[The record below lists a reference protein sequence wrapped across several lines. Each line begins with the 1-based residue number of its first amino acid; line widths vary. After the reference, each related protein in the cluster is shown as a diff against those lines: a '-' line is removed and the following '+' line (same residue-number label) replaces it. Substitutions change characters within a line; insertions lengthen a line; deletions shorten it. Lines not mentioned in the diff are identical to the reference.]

1 MTGILNFIKEVCED
15 LCISLPDSIITE
27 DKKFNKGTQLATLV
41 YENGKSL
48 LYLRTKYEY
57 GDVDMAFAIAHELRH
72 KYQIDTHIFDF
83 ENYKT
88 SKELSRREYNLQ
100 NEEVDAN
107 AYAYIVLMDFFKLK
121 VDFKLIL
128 KDDVVANAIM
138 KRVDAIIENE
148 YEEE

>member
-1 MTGILNFIKEVCED
+1 MNGILNFIKEVCED

-128 KDDVVANAIM
+128 KDDAVANAIM

>member
-1 MTGILNFIKEVCED
+1 MNGILNFIKEVCED

-57 GDVDMAFAIAHELRH
+57 GDVDMIAHELRH

>member
-1 MTGILNFIKEVCED
+1 MNGILNFIKEVCED

-107 AYAYIVLMDFFKLK
+107 AYAYTVLMDFFKLK